1 MALRLDGFKIVPEA
15 GQRIAEVAAYFRHAG
30 FGLKELHALHDDAVG
45 SCLRDARDVLHNVM
59 EHLGHIRLD
68 ADDGA
73 LHSGRYRLEDGE
85 PLLVAGRPAF
95 EAVVLA
101 AHHADLQHTVAL
113 RQQVEVLRVRNE
125 AALCAHHKRVFRLR
139 QQLEAF
145 VAGANLLFDRLER
158 VTHAAPVDRDV
169 PVAPLRFVAALA
181 LDKGAQA
188 VYAFVALD
196 VANVVLLLCEAVPAA
211 VRAAAIGVET
221 HRQVAENNLA
231 PAFAAH

>member
-1 MALRLDGFKIVPEA
+1 MALRLDGFKIVPQA
-15 GQRIAEVAAYFRHAG
+15 GQRIAEVTTDFRHPG
-30 FGLKELHALHDDAVG
+30 FGLKELHALHNNAVG
-45 SCLRDARDVLHNVM
+45 SCLRDAGDVLHHVA

-85 PLLVAGRPAF
+85 PLLVAGRSAL

-101 AHHADLQHTVAL
+101 AHHTDLQHTVAL
-113 RQQVEVLRVRNE
+113 CQQVEVFRVRNE
-125 AALCAHHKRVFRLR
+125 VAFGAHHKRVFRLR
-139 QQLEAF
+139 QQLEAL
-145 VAGANLLFDRLER
+145 VAGANLLFYRLER

-188 VYAFVALD
+188 VHAFVTLD
-196 VANVVLLLCEAVPAA
+196 VADVVLLLCEAVPTA

-221 HRQVAENNLA
+221 HRQVTENNLA